1 MGVFFEG
8 ICTLEIRAGFGETPI
23 APARSLAYPA
33 MNCIDVAPRFSRRAF
48 IQTSAAGAVACL
60 SPHVFGASGVASG
73 RKLRLGI
80 VGGRFG
86 LTFQFH
92 EHPECAVVAVS
103 DLRPERRAALQKTYR
118 CDQAYDS
125 LEVLLKDPK
134 VEAVFLATPMPDH
147 PRHVLQC
154 LAAGKHVLCAVPAAM
169 TLDECQQLIA
179 AVKKTGLT
187 YMMAETSHWQ
197 QLTISARK
205 FYREGAF
212 GRLYYTESEYH
223 HPGLEEL
230 YFENGRRTWRH
241 GMAPMQYPTHCT
253 SHLIS
258 VTGERL
264 TEVTCHGWGD
274 DHPIVRDNVYRNP
287 FWNETALFKTDRGNA
302 MRVAVWWR
310 GAQQGGERA
319 RFFGEKMSFYFNGPN
334 GAEPC
339 LVRSQ
344 PKALTEKDTGGFE
357 RTAQRIEPFTEV
369 KWWKTD
375 LLPEP
380 LRHNSGHE
388 GSHCFIT
395 HEFIDAILRQ
405 RKPAVDIYEAVA
417 YTAPGI
423 VAHQSALKGGE
434 TLKVPRFDA

>member
-1 MGVFFEG
+1 VSGG
-8 ICTLEIRAGFGETPI
+8 L
-23 APARSLAYPA
+23 
-33 MNCIDVAPRFSRRAF
+33 
-48 IQTSAAGAVACL
+48 AAGAFAWL
-60 SPHVFGASGVASG
+60 GAERLAAAAEVP
-73 RKLRLGI
+73 RKLRVGI

-86 LTFQFH
+86 ATFQFH
-92 EHPECAVVAVS
+92 EHPECLVQAVS
-103 DLRPERRAALQKTYR
+103 DLRADRRAALQKVYR
-118 CDQAYDS
+118 CGQAYNS
-125 LEVLLKDPK
+125 LEELVKDPRID
-134 VEAVFLATPMPDH
+134 AVFLATPMPDH
-147 PRHVLQC
+147 VRHTLLC

-169 TLDECQQLIA
+169 TLEECQRLID
-179 AVKKTGLT
+179 AVKRSGFT

-212 GRLYYTESEYH
+212 GRIYHTESEYH

-264 TEVTCHGWGD
+264 TQVTCHGWGD
-274 DHPIVRDNVYRNP
+274 DHPIVRDNVYKNP
-287 FWNETALFKTDRGNA
+287 FWNETALFRTNRGNS

-319 RFFGEKMSFYFNGPN
+319 RFYGDKMSFYYQGPN
-334 GAEPC
+334 GAAPC

-344 PKALTEKDTGGFE
+344 PKANTEKDSGGFE
-357 RTAQRIEPFTEV
+357 RTAQVVEPYAEV
-369 KWWKTD
+369 KWWNTE
-375 LLPEP
+375 LLPAP

-395 HEFIDAILRQ
+395 HEFVDAVLR
-405 RKPAVDIYEAVA
+405 RRRPAVDVYEAVA

-423 VAHQSALKGGE
+423 VAHQSALRDGE
-434 TLKVPRFDA
+434 SLRIPSFDPV